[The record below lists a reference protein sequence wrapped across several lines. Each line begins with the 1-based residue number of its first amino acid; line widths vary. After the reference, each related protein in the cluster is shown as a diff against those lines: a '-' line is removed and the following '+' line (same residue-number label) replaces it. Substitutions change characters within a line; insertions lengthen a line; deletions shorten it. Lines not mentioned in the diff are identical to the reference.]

1 MTMMR
6 RIVPFARFG
15 VAAGASLLIAAC
27 SAGSTTA
34 PSITVVPPGV
44 GDKLQFAVGTANIYG
59 GTAGAATGLNV
70 VSTFRQGNGHSA
82 TGVNT
87 PFITGPLTLPPGAT
101 PAIGG
106 NQVKGTLPD
115 PYTTVWTTS
124 GQTGGPSLPEVSSAP
139 VSITGTPQTL
149 TAGTPAC
156 DVLAANNPDPNTFT
170 SCLSGITPN
179 ATTFGQSGGVFAMGI
194 APYNTTAVTQQS
206 YSYAPY
212 AQPLYDSGATPL
224 FVPWGGPPS
233 FDPDGNGMG
242 TRDGLIQAGFD
253 SFGLPYFL
261 GVGEGITVFEG
272 VTANV
277 GAYKLSIQIAT
288 IGSGGGVHVI
298 TLSANAQLGTS
309 ALVLGNATAPFV
321 TPDANDGGAS
331 MTVSMPGGA
340 TEALVQIIDYGPA
353 GGPLSGGGTNAN
365 CQGSRGPSFAPVYY
379 TIHVTQSGPA
389 LLGQLNG
396 PNSATGGGIGN
407 LVPSPSICTAAENH
421 AAGVPLDAVGDNFT
435 VQLIGFDYPDYEA
448 AVSLLHPPV
457 PAAPQITGANGQ
469 ADITISPPVEEDWTA
484 GGYVATTLSRAH
496 RPIGHRFHRHLVGPT
511 FMVDHPVRLVKP
523 VNY

>member
-1 MTMMR
+1 MMHR
-6 RIVPFARFG
+6 LVKIAL
-15 VAAGASLLIAAC
+15 AAGAVVSLAAC

-34 PSITVVPPGV
+34 PGITVVPPGA

-87 PFITGPLTLPPGAT
+87 PFITGPLTLPPNAT
-101 PAIGG
+101 PAIDGNIVGG
-106 NQVKGTLPD
+106 SLPD
-115 PYTTVWTTS
+115 FYTTVWTPDS
-124 GQTGGPSLPEVSSAP
+124 QTGGPSLPEVSPNP

-156 DVLAANNPDPNTFT
+156 DALPANNPDPSTFT

-194 APYNTTAVTQQS
+194 APYNTTAETQQS

-212 AQPLYDSGATPL
+212 AQPLYDSGATPQ
-224 FVPWGGPPS
+224 FVPWGGPPA

-261 GVGEGITVFEG
+261 GVGEGVTVFEG
-272 VTANV
+272 VTANA
-277 GAYKLSIQIAT
+277 GAFGLAVQIAT
-288 IGSGGGVHVI
+288 VGSGGSKHVI
-298 TLSANAQLGTS
+298 TINANASLGSPAQL
-309 ALVLGNATAPFV
+309 LGNATAPFV
-321 TPDANDGGAS
+321 TPDVNDGGAT
-331 MTVSMPGGA
+331 MNIALPGGA
-340 TEALVQIIDYGPA
+340 TEALVQIVDYGPG
-353 GGPLSGGGTNAN
+353 GGPLNGGGSVFN
-365 CQGSRGPSFAPVYY
+365 CQGDRGPSFAPVYY
-379 TIHVTQSGPA
+379 TIEVTQSGPA
-389 LLGQLNG
+389 TLGLLNG

-407 LVPSPSICTAAENH
+407 LVPSPSICTQTENSD
-421 AAGVPLDAVGDNFT
+421 AGAGNAGDNFT
-435 VQLIGFDYPDYEA
+435 VQLIGFDYPAYEA
-448 AVSLLHPPV
+448 AVSLLHAPVVQAPP
-457 PAAPQITGANGQ
+457 ITGASGQ
-469 ADITISPPVEEDWTA
+469 SDITISPPVEEDWTS

-496 RPIGHRFHRHLVGPT
+496 RPVGHRVHARPHHTIQLRGRPLWSAG
-511 FMVDHPVRLVKP
+511 RG
-523 VNY
+523 